1 MSAAVAR
8 AVCVARTIRV
18 AIVKAPY
25 AMAVLLC
32 AMLLLFKPLDAA
44 ALSSRGALAAQCT
57 ALAGST
63 LPAQVIA
70 LPTRGARID
79 SAVMIPATASGNQS
93 GEFCRITGS
102 ILALDANTPDIHFD
116 LNLPVNW
123 NGRALQIGGGGY
135 DGVVVSGTGVM
146 PFSPDHAPLA
156 EGYATFGDDSGHT
169 GNSALANFGLVNE
182 AVINF
187 GYAHLKKTHDA
198 VLELIKRAYGR
209 PPEKMYF
216 AGGSTGGR
224 EGYTV
229 MQRFADDYDGVIA
242 NSPALNFSGV
252 RLLGVVLGHAEYG
265 TPGGYLPP
273 AMLERIYQ
281 RSLEICDK
289 LDGAADGIVSDVEG
303 CRQHEPEIIDSLRCP
318 PSTPSMP
325 VVSSGNNDA
334 CLTEAQIATLRVLTD
349 GLSLPYP
356 LAWNANRYAGYNVFE
371 GTRFTSALGL
381 GHDPVRLPLPTFVA
395 NGYMFTQ
402 GDSYV
407 RYFVTQDAKFNSLNF
422 DPLHP
427 GRYRQQLFALSETI
441 GAMDTDL
448 SRYIAHGGKLITL
461 QGLADEV
468 ISPNQTIAYYEA
480 LNRRFGNDKVD
491 AFMRLYMVPGY
502 QHGNGVFIPSV
513 DLLGA
518 LDNWVTH
525 GVAPETLTATDIAL
539 ATNGRTRPICRY
551 PTFPRY
557 VGKGNINRA
566 SSFACAEP

>member
-1 MSAAVAR
+1 
-8 AVCVARTIRV
+8 
-18 AIVKAPY
+18 
-25 AMAVLLC
+25 
-32 AMLLLFKPLDAA
+32 
-44 ALSSRGALAAQCT
+44 
-57 ALAGST
+57 
-63 LPAQVIA
+63 
-70 LPTRGARID
+70 
-79 SAVMIPATASGNQS
+79 
-93 GEFCRITGS
+93 
-102 ILALDANTPDIHFD
+102 
-116 LNLPVNW
+116 
-123 NGRALQIGGGGY
+123 
-135 DGVVVSGTGVM
+135 
-146 PFSPDHAPLA
+146 
-156 EGYATFGDDSGHT
+156 
-169 GNSALANFGLVNE
+169 
-182 AVINF
+182 VINF

-252 RLLGVVLGHAEYG
+252 RLLGVMLGHAEYG
-265 TPGGYLPP
+265 TPGGYLSP
-273 AMLERIYQ
+273 AMLDRVYQ

-289 LDGAADGIVSDVEG
+289 LDGAVDGIVSDVEG
-303 CRQHEPEIIDSLRCP
+303 CRQHEQEIVDSLRCP
-318 PSTPSMP
+318 PSMPSMP
-325 VVSSGNNDA
+325 VASSGNNDT
-334 CLTEAQIATLRVLTD
+334 CLTAPQIATLRVLTD

-356 LAWNANRYAGYNVFE
+356 LAWNANRYVGYNVFE
-371 GTRFTSALGL
+371 GTRLTSGLGL
-381 GHDPVRLPLPTFVA
+381 GHDPVRLPLPTFVG

-480 LNRRFGNDKVD
+480 LNARFGSDKVN

-525 GVAPETLTATDIAL
+525 GVAPETLSATDIAL
-539 ATNGRTRPICRY
+539 ATNGRTRPLCRY

-557 VGKGNINRA
+557 LGKGNVDRA